1 MGACDSINSKK
12 NNINKINN
20 INNNDLNHLENK
32 DKVNNEDLNHQENK
46 DKVNNDNLNHSENKD
61 IVNNNNF
68 NFEDLPE
75 VKEFLESKTVEIKD
89 SKNDINTSINKTI
102 INQSINKE
110 LVSSNILPVK
120 YLEPKINTPIVDDN
134 VKTLPIIYLN
144 DEEVKNFNIDE
155 ILKRSQINNK

>member
-1 MGACDSINSKK
+1 MGACDSVNSKK

-20 INNNDLNHLENK
+20 INNDDLNHPENK
-32 DKVNNEDLNHQENK
+32 DKVN
-46 DKVNNDNLNHSENKD
+46 KVDLNHSENKD

-89 SKNDINTSINKTI
+89 SKNDFNTSINKTI

-120 YLEPKINTPIVDDN
+120 YLEPKINAPIVDDN